1 MKKYEKSHR
10 KRKQIPDDE
19 TKKMI
24 LKKRKQKTKQ
34 TRANLVTSD

>member
-24 LKKRKQKTKQ
+24 LKKGNKKPSKPERT
-34 TRANLVTSD
+34 L